1 MTGCSVVFG
10 VRKAGEMPAFCLSG
24 CRGWIWGVVVWKNMF
39 FFVFLFFSGCGVFWA
54 VFSGG

>member
-24 CRGWIWGVVVWKNMF
+24 CRGWIWGAVVWKNMF
-39 FFVFLFFSGCGVFWA
+39 FFVFLFFSGCGVFCA